1 MPKSLPDDVRF
12 KSQGV
17 TDGDEGKEPV
27 GIISEKP
34 LLSLLS
40 LPVRL
45 AVHLKLF
52 VKAEEGIVGT
62 AHAEQDAVVLVLLRS
77 HSLESDGRPAGAH
90 FEVHAGRTQGTG
102 RQTQDV
108 VIGCGERGCAWCAYC
123 PPCTDVSMTV

>member
-1 MPKSLPDDVRF
+1 MPKSLPDDVRL

-52 VKAEEGIVGT
+52 VKAEEGIFEHPIHQCG
-62 AHAEQDAVVLVLLRS
+62 LRAYLGEADLIIKELFRL
-77 HSLESDGRPAGAH
+77 HTDIGRPVVPRGP
-90 FEVHAGRTQGTG
+90 VGRH
-102 RQTQDV
+102 RM
-108 VIGCGERGCAWCAYC
+108 W
-123 PPCTDVSMTV
+123 

>member
-52 VKAEEGIVGT
+52 VKAEEGIFEHPIHQCGLR
-62 AHAEQDAVVLVLLRS
+62 AHLGEADLIIKELFRLHTDI
-77 HSLESDGRPAGAH
+77 GRPVVPRGP
-90 FEVHAGRTQGTG
+90 G